1 MNYYILMLLGVIHLT
16 FIQYVYYYVSSYL
29 KRHSAQLCCLLLITM
44 MDVQRNKTKQKKL
57 IEVKLYRYPL
67 L

>member
-44 MDVQRNKTKQKKL
+44 MDVQRNKTKKKS
-57 IEVKLYRYPL
+57 
-67 L
+67 